1 MEKFLISKNLLTPE
15 GMCIASVNKNFI
27 VGTKAKVYQYAT
39 GGSTPLQR
47 VEAGKILPADTPFIF
62 ETTPNT
68 DIEVV
73 TTTKPT
79 DYTNNHEL
87 VPISDYDNTSGNGKC
102 YGYQGGYKTGVLV
115 TLRDE
120 DGGSQE
126 IRNTVDY
133 IFVDSQDNALEI
145 ISGQPFSG
153 MQMLKDLTQEDVVEN
168 KIVALSQELKNQ
180 YNGEGI
186 ATQPAVPS
194 VTTEQNGFVFH
205 QLENNIEVDGNAE
218 VYVFIGTK
226 FVHVANG
233 TKLAKGMVVLF
244 KSEPNKKIVLKTIT
258 ETPTVPEPYSKN
270 RLLPITEFKANITDS
285 YFGFVSGSFQRLNNE
300 SKNQSAICIKGKDN
314 DLYYKSGQ
322 TISDMLGINRKKYIM
337 RGKEE
342 YNDGSKSWF
351 VISTVFPFNALIP
364 KLFECGII
372 EEKPTVGQ
380 PIKVKWYTDMNV
392 VPANTP
398 VLLKTKDRKFAIE
411 EAGSNERLIDVSKN
425 LLEIMPNTSDAV
437 KQNYYYVKGSLRLG
451 SNPGT
456 DSQTD
461 IGIRKNKVNMPPKQG
476 PNEGQEGHENPGQ
489 EGQGHDQSSEENQNS
504 YNPSTNRKNF
514 DDYTDEEIM
523 SLLRKN
529 NFFNYLQIGQYLRD
543 MNNEENLRKFYKEF
557 GLYCNTYDMFVF
569 WNWLDKKFVQKP

>member
-1 MEKFLISKNLLTPE
+1 MEKFLISKNLLTSE

-27 VGTKAKVYQYAT
+27 VGTKAKVYQYAAS
-39 GGSTPLQR
+39 GSSPLRR
-47 VEAGKILPADTPFIF
+47 VEAGKILPGNMPFIF

-87 VPISDYDNTSGNGKC
+87 VPISEYNSVSYNGKC
-102 YGYQGGYKTGVLV
+102 FGYQGGYKTGVLV
-115 TLRDE
+115 PLKDE

-133 IFVDSQDNALEI
+133 IFVDSSNNALEMI
-145 ISGQPFSG
+145 NGQPFSII
-153 MQMLKDLTQEDVVEN
+153 QNLKDFTQEDAVEN
-168 KIVALSQELKNQ
+168 QIAALSEELKNQ
-180 YNGEGI
+180 YNGEGT

-218 VYVFIGTK
+218 VYVFVGTK

-258 ETPTVPEPYSKN
+258 STPTVTEPYNKN
-270 RLLPITEFKANITDS
+270 RLLPIKEFKSNTQDN
-285 YFGFVSGSFQRLNNE
+285 YFGFVADGFQLLNSE
-300 SKNQSAICIKGKDN
+300 SKNRSAVCIKGKDN
-314 DLYYKSGQ
+314 DLSYKTNQ
-322 TISDMLGINRKKYIM
+322 TISDMLDINKKKYIM
-337 RGKEE
+337 QGKEE
-342 YNDGSKSWF
+342 YNDGTNSYF
-351 VISTVFPFNALIP
+351 IISTSFPFNALIP
-364 KLFECGII
+364 KLFECGIV
-372 EEKPTVGQ
+372 EEKPTLGQ
-380 PIKVKWYTDMNV
+380 PVKVKWYADSNV

-398 VLLKTKDRKFAIE
+398 VLLKTKDRKFFIE
-411 EAGSNERLIDVSKN
+411 EAGSTERLIDISKN
-425 LLEIMPNTSDAV
+425 LLEIMPNTSDV
-437 KQNYYYVKGSLRLG
+437 VRQNYYYVKGNLKLG
-451 SNPGT
+451 VNKGT

-461 IGIRKNKVNMPPKQG
+461 IGIRKNKVNTPSEQG
-476 PNEGQEGHENPGQ
+476 QSKGQGQEDHSNQ
-489 EGQGHDQSSEENQNS
+489 EDPNN

-529 NFFNYLQIGQYLRD
+529 NFFNYLQIGQYLKD
-543 MNNEENLRKFYKEF
+543 MSNEENLRKFYKEF

-569 WNWLDKKFVQKP
+569 WNWLDKKFGQKP